1 MRVFFFACGYHRG
14 VTSNPRELARELVTA
29 HWTAFGRRTGGA
41 GVYQASIERAVEE
54 DPETAVDVLHELARI
69 AVMAT
74 VFQAAARDVPYEDA
88 LAEVYR
94 QLESPAAQPAGHS
107 SARTRTRRFS

>member
-1 MRVFFFACGYHRG
+1 LSGA
-14 VTSNPRELARELVTA
+14 P
-29 HWTAFGRRTGGA
+29 GGA
-41 GVYQASIERAVEE
+41 GVYQESIERAVED

-74 VFQAAARDVPYEDA
+74 VLQATARDVPYEDA

-107 SARTRTRRFS
+107 PARTRTRRFS

>member
-1 MRVFFFACGYHRG
+1 

-29 HWTAFGRRTGGA
+29 HWTAFERRTGGA